1 LQVIPVPETSRAS
14 ALQCAYTLGVPFREG
29 FIKNRY
35 IARTFIMPG
44 QAARKKSVK
53 AGPFKKKEK
62 KSRCSSINKPL
73 LLSFIL
79 FAVPACII
87 Y

>member
-53 AGPFKKKEK
+53 AGPF
-62 KSRCSSINKPL
+62 
-73 LLSFIL
+73 
-79 FAVPACII
+79 
-87 Y
+87 